1 MLAQALLGFFVI
13 AAAFVAVF
21 SERLV
26 ASAVALAVGN
36 TALALLLLLIGAS
49 LAGVIQL
56 SVGVGVLSALF
67 LVAISLTE
75 RMGKGPEDGA
85 R

>member
-1 MLAQALLGFFVI
+1 MLAQLVLSGIVI
-13 AAAFVAVF
+13 AAALLAVF

-26 ASAVALAVGN
+26 VSAVALAVGN
-36 TALALLLLLIGAS
+36 TALALLLMIIGAA
-49 LAGVIQL
+49 LAGVVQL

-75 RMGKGPEDGA
+75 RMGEDSQEGDA
-85 R
+85 

>member
-1 MLAQALLGFFVI
+1 MIVVAAALL
-13 AAAFVAVF
+13 AVY

-36 TALALLLLLIGAS
+36 TALAVLLISAGAS
-49 LAGVIQL
+49 LAGVVQL

-75 RMGKGPEDGA
+75 RMGQGPDGDA
-85 R
+85 P

>member
-1 MLAQALLGFFVI
+1 MLAQLLLGCIVVAAALL
-13 AAAFVAVF
+13 AVYTE
-21 SERLV
+21 SLV

-36 TALALLLLLIGAS
+36 IALALLLMLIGAS
-49 LAGVIQL
+49 LAGILQL

-75 RMGKGPEDGA
+75 RMGKSIEEGDA
-85 R
+85 